1 MMVMDMDRVIWNRAR
16 ARARSIVYSS
26 SLRRN
31 VLISMLVVVV
41 RLLLLLREWKEAVVL
56 PRHDQAIKERNNHA
70 CEN

>member
-1 MMVMDMDRVIWNRAR
+1 MDRVIWNRAR

-26 SLRRN
+26 CLRRN
-31 VLISMLVVVV
+31 VFVPMLVVV

-56 PRHDQAIKERNNHA
+56 PRHEKAIKERNNHA